1 MKPPQESPDFPNA
14 FYRVTVKGLCV
25 RGGKV
30 LLVHDFT
37 GRSDTDP
44 SPEWELPGGGLDFGE
59 SFEDALRR
67 EVKEEMGLEIAWIEA
82 APTYVWTVKH
92 GSGKGMEWYW
102 ICSVLF
108 RFDVEN
114 LNFTPSEE
122 CREIRFFSQEE
133 LQADYDNLS
142 LQAKPL
148 AHRFDPADFTERYP
162 SPQDHTSKSAT
173 ASEPAVRRGWGE
185 GTERA
190 NQKMN
195 PL

>member
-92 GSGKGMEWYW
+92 GSGKGMEWYL

-114 LNFTPSEE
+114 LN
-122 CREIRFFSQEE
+122 
-133 LQADYDNLS
+133 
-142 LQAKPL
+142 
-148 AHRFDPADFTERYP
+148 FTERYP